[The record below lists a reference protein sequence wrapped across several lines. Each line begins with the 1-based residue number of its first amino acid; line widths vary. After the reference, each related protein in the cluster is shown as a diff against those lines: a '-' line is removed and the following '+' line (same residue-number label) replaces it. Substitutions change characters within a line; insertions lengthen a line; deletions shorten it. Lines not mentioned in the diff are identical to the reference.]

1 MLILISCAKL
11 MKDDDERLIA
21 GAAYHSLFSEPCF
34 KRDADYIASHMR
46 RFSVGELAQGLGVN
60 MDIAHQNHARYHA
73 FGHGDNPAAPA
84 LFTYNG
90 IVFKSIDTQSLSSAD
105 IAYANEH
112 MFITS
117 FLYGLLRPM
126 DCIESYR
133 LEGKF
138 CFDLK
143 AGLTP
148 FKFWRERLTEHLIA
162 AVERSGGVLCN
173 VASGEMKS
181 LFDWREVER
190 RVEVLSPEFYTVK
203 GGKMKT
209 IVVHSKIARGL
220 MSRYIIEHRV
230 STKNNLQ
237 RFDVGGYHH
246 IGDMKF
252 VREL

>member
-11 MKDDDERLIA
+11 MKDDHERLGA
-21 GAAYHSLFSEPCF
+21 GATYHALFSEPYF
-34 KRDADYIASHMR
+34 KRDADYIASRMMS
-46 RFSVGELAQGLGVN
+46 FSQAELSAGLAVN
-60 MDIAHQNHARYHA
+60 MEIAEQNLARYRA
-73 FGHGDNPAAPA
+73 FGYDDNPVAPA

-90 IVFKSIDTQSLSSAD
+90 IVFKSIDPESLSVDD
-105 IAYANEH
+105 IAYAQEN

-126 DCIESYR
+126 DCIEPYR

-138 CFDLK
+138 CFDPK
-143 AGLTP
+143 SGATP
-148 FKFWRERLTEHLIA
+148 FKYWKQRLTEHLIS

-173 VASGEMKS
+173 LASGEMKS

-203 GGKMKT
+203 GGKRKT
-209 IVVHSKIARGL
+209 IVVHTKIARGL
-220 MSRYIIEHRV
+220 MSRYIIEGRV
-230 STKNNLQ
+230 ESKNNLQ

-246 IGDMKF
+246 VSDMIF